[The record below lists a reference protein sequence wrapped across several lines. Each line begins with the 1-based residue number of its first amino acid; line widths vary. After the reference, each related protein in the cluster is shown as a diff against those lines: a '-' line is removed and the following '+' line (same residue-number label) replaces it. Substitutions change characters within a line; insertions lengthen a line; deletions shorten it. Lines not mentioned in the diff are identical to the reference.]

1 MTMCR
6 MLGCVSRERT
16 SLRHELLDAERPLL
30 RRGDVNDSGW
40 GMAVFP
46 NGDGDEPRC
55 TRFPEAAEAS
65 DEFAAAAEAEGR
77 IVMAHVRKATMGG
90 LTEEN
95 THPFCLGE
103 YAFCHN
109 GTIGR
114 SERLLGLHDGA
125 GPHGQTDSE
134 RLFHRLLREV
144 DPAPDR
150 VVEGLRRAVAA
161 AATCGPLSA
170 INFLFSDGER
180 LYAYRLGL
188 FEMHW
193 LAREGQVLVATERM
207 TGEAWHDVR
216 QDVLLVLAPGDDE
229 PHAERLLGD
238 DTYATVHFDPFDD
251 GSELRGEERG
261 RFAAERAAPAASE

>member
-1 MTMCR
+1 
-6 MLGCVSRERT
+6 MLGCVSRQRT
-16 SLRHELLDAERPLL
+16 SLRYELLDAERPLL
-30 RRGDVNDSGW
+30 RKGDVNDSGW
-40 GMAVFP
+40 GMAVYP
-46 NGDGDEPRC
+46 QGEGEEPRC

-65 DEFAAAAEAEGR
+65 AEFADAAEDEGR

-90 LTEEN
+90 LVEEN

-109 GTIGR
+109 GTIGQ
-114 SERLLGLHDGA
+114 SDRLLGLSDGA
-125 GPHGQTDSE
+125 GPSGQTDSE

-150 VVEGLRRAVAA
+150 VVAGLRRAVTAA
-161 AATCGPLSA
+161 STCGPLSA
-170 INFLFSDGER
+170 INFLFSDGEH

-193 LAREGQVLVATERM
+193 IARDDRIVVATERM
-207 TGEAWHDVR
+207 TDDRWHDVR
-216 QDVLLVLAPGDDE
+216 QDVLLVLSPGDDE

-238 DTYATVHFDPFDD
+238 DAVERIAFDPFDD
-251 GSELRGEERG
+251 GSELRGDDRG
-261 RFAAERAAPAASE
+261 RFAAERAAAAAGE

>member
-1 MTMCR
+1 

-40 GMAVFP
+40 GMAVYT

-65 DEFAAAAEAEGR
+65 DSFASAAETQGR

-103 YAFCHN
+103 YSFCHN
-109 GTIGR
+109 GTIGD
-114 SERLLGLHDGA
+114 SDRLLGRPDGA
-125 GPHGQTDSE
+125 GPQGQTDSE

-150 VVEGLRRAVAA
+150 VVDGLRRAVTA

-170 INFLFSDGER
+170 INFLFSDGEH

-193 LAREGQVLVATERM
+193 LARDDGQLLVATERM
-207 TGEAWHDVR
+207 TSERWHDVR
-216 QDVLLVLAPGDDE
+216 QDVLLVLSPGDDE

-261 RFAAERAAPAASE
+261 SFAAERAATAAPE